1 MKSTVLPT
9 KLLINLVIVI
19 ILSGLIIYFIIIPR
33 SKILQQNYATQNEN
47 QKKIAEL
54 ESKKESLAKLEKEKT
69 RIENAA
75 QIAANLIPQK
85 EESSNF
91 LSQINI
97 AASIT
102 GNIIKS
108 INLTAAKQEP
118 KKEESEETT
127 NKNTNSNTNTNQNT
141 SPYNNKTF
149 SLDFSGNFSQ
159 LTDFLATS
167 ENFSRFNIINS
178 LTISSSTE
186 GGLESKVEGEIYFRK

>member
-97 AASIT
+97 TASIT

-108 INLTAAKQEP
+108 INLTEAKQEP

-127 NKNTNSNTNTNQNT
+127 TSKNT

-167 ENFSRFNIINS
+167 ENLSRFNIINS

>member
-54 ESKKESLAKLEKEKT
+54 ESKKESLQKLEKEKT

-97 AASIT
+97 TASIT

-108 INLTAAKQEP
+108 INLTEAKQEP

-127 NKNTNSNTNTNQNT
+127 TSKNT

-167 ENFSRFNIINS
+167 ENLSRFNIINS

>member
-108 INLTAAKQEP
+108 INLTEAKQEP

-127 NKNTNSNTNTNQNT
+127 TSKNT

-167 ENFSRFNIINS
+167 ENLSRFNIINS

>member
-1 MKSTVLPT
+1 MKSPVLPT

-33 SKILQQNYATQNEN
+33 SKILQQNYAAQNEN

-54 ESKKESLAKLEKEKT
+54 ESKKESLQKLEKEKT

-97 AASIT
+97 TASIT

-108 INLTAAKQEP
+108 INLTEAKQEP

-127 NKNTNSNTNTNQNT
+127 TSKNT

-167 ENFSRFNIINS
+167 ENLSRFNIINS

-186 GGLESKVEGEIYFRK
+186 GGLESKVEGEIYFIK

>member
-1 MKSTVLPT
+1 MKSPVLPT

-97 AASIT
+97 TASIT

-108 INLTAAKQEP
+108 INLTEAKQEP

-127 NKNTNSNTNTNQNT
+127 TSKNT

-167 ENFSRFNIINS
+167 ENLSRFNIINS

-186 GGLESKVEGEIYFRK
+186 GGLESKAEGEIYFIK

>member
-1 MKSTVLPT
+1 MKSPVLPT

-33 SKILQQNYATQNEN
+33 SKILQQNYAAQNEN

-54 ESKKESLAKLEKEKT
+54 ESKKESLQKLEKEKT

-97 AASIT
+97 TASIT

-108 INLTAAKQEP
+108 INLTEAKQEP

-127 NKNTNSNTNTNQNT
+127 TSKNT

-167 ENFSRFNIINS
+167 ENLSRFNIINS